1 MPEGEGPGASRSRAP
16 TLAALVERIFPESSW
31 GPGARQL
38 GLAELVWE
46 LASSPAGRGQD
57 SYRQPPFADTDVPGL
72 GWQWKATPL
81 DALEHGL
88 DVVQKWSLGTH
99 EMAFADLPSAEQVYA
114 VSALEG
120 GSLPG
125 FQLVSATAFF
135 DLLYG
140 YVFDALF
147 VVPTSGGYSLDAV
160 WDGLGLR
167 PHPAPGAAAGE
178 SGP

>member
-1 MPEGEGPGASRSRAP
+1 MPEGEGPGASGSRAP

-57 SYRQPPFADTDVPGL
+57 
-72 GWQWKATPL
+72 WQWKATPL